1 VIKMYQ
7 ILKLKDRVRVPPE
20 LFTSD
25 IKESIDAAI
34 KKDYEGVLSK
44 KQGFFISLI
53 SIENIGEGSI
63 LPGDGAVYYDVSF
76 EILAYKPE
84 LQEIVEGEV
93 TEITEFGCF
102 VNMGPIAGLSHISQV
117 MDDFVSYSKTGSL
130 QGKKSKKSI
139 KVGDLVRARI
149 VAVSLKT
156 LQTSKIGLTMRQPG
170 LGKIEWIIEEMEKR
184 ASEKKAVKKNE

>member
-1 VIKMYQ
+1 MYQ